1 MFAKMALRNLW
12 KYRKRMLVVMI
23 GIVMSVL
30 VMEVIGGM
38 LAGMQTTFFDQ
49 ILRGSGHV
57 QLHARGW
64 DDRLDAYSIRHLI
77 ADPEQLVDEVAA
89 LPGVA
94 RAEAILGFQ
103 AMLVRDGTTIAVEGR
118 GVSPD
123 TSFFDDAST
132 TVVAGSFLSGD
143 RPGLVLSAANARLI
157 GASVGDD
164 VGVFIE
170 SARGIPARRTLMV
183 TGLFDSGHVEL
194 DGTAVF
200 LRHEAAQTLLGIE
213 RSTNEIRI
221 ALDDPDHASRF
232 LSEHRELF
240 DRRGVE
246 PTTWRDI
253 HGSLIVF
260 VEISDLLTTVIN
272 VFVMIVAASVVT
284 NAILMTVFDRAKTF
298 ATLRA
303 IGMKRRRVVSTIVS
317 EGVLLGAIGSAI
329 GLAIGI
335 PVVRYF
341 EAHGLDMGELSQFFG
356 SGQTYYFA
364 FVPGSS
370 ATAFGF
376 GVLISVLSALYAGIA
391 VTRVDLR
398 RALEEA

>member
-1 MFAKMALRNLW
+1 MFAKMALLNLW
-12 KYRKRMLVVMI
+12 KYRKRMLVVLL

-38 LAGMQTTFFDQ
+38 LAGMQTTFFDE

-77 ADPEQLVDEVAA
+77 ADPEPLVDDLSA

-118 GVSPD
+118 GVAPD

-132 TVVAGSFLSGD
+132 TIVAGSFLSGD
-143 RPGLVLSAANARLI
+143 RPGVVLSAENARLL
-157 GASVGDD
+157 GVSVDDD

-170 SARGIPARRTLMV
+170 SARGIPARRTLTV

-194 DGTAVF
+194 DGTTVF
-200 LRHEAAQTLLGIE
+200 LRHEDAESLLGLP
-213 RSTNEIRI
+213 RATNEIRI
-221 ALDDPDHASRF
+221 TLDDPDRAPRF
-232 LSEHRELF
+232 LNEHRELL
-240 DRRGVE
+240 DLHDLE
-246 PTTWRDI
+246 PMTWRDI

-272 VFVMIVAASVVT
+272 AFVMIVAASVVT

-335 PVVRYF
+335 PIVLYF

-356 SGQTYYFA
+356 TGQRYYFA

-370 ATAFGF
+370 AAAFGF

-391 VTRVDLR
+391 VTRAGLR
-398 RALEEA
+398 SALGEA